1 MIAKKFDNSGHV
13 SRETLLD
20 RVRRREMALGLQG
33 VTATLDVSATTGP
46 FTGDMGA
53 WERGRE
59 VVCMPATP
67 VPHAI
72 YGQMTTVAIA
82 RELSREV

>member
-1 MIAKKFDNSGHV
+1 MIAKKYDNAGHV
-13 SRETLLD
+13 SRETLLE
-20 RVRRREMALGLQG
+20 RVRHREVARGLQG
-33 VTATLDVSATTGP
+33 VTATLDVPATTGLY
-46 FTGDMGA
+46 TGDMGA

-72 YGQMTTVAIA
+72 YGQMATVAIA

>member
-1 MIAKKFDNSGHV
+1 MIAKKYALAGHV
-13 SRETLLD
+13 SRETLMD
-20 RVRRREMALGLQG
+20 RVRRREAARGLQG
-33 VTATLDVSATTGP
+33 VAATLENPVATGP
-46 FTGDMGA
+46 YAGDMGA
-53 WERGRE
+53 WERGVD
-59 VVCMPATP
+59 VVCLPATP